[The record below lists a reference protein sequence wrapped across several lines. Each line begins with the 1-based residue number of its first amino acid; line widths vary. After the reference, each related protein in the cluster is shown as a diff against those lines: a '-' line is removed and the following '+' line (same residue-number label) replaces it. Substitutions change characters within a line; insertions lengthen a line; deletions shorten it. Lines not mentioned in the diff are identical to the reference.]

1 MKTSRIIFI
10 SFFSFLGLILLS
22 LMVMGF
28 MYKDKDIRKFKEKD
42 IKTVNITLDS
52 FSHIVV
58 SDNCRV
64 NLSSNTS
71 YSVSYSLLKGT
82 VNKPVYNIN
91 NDTLFI
97 KSTKTNFTSSI
108 NVKANNI
115 ISVSGVNCKITLD
128 KFKQEALSFDVK
140 KTEIRFYKN
149 VNIQNLDITLSESS
163 WLNGWSSFK
172 AQNLKLNTSNSK
184 FQGSINGKLKSFDA
198 NITKNSEVRLLKAL
212 HYNLN
217 VDSSSSV
224 KLY

>member
-10 SFFSFLGLILLS
+10 SFFSFFGLILIS

-28 MYKDKDIRKFKEKD
+28 MYKDTNKLKKDD
-42 IKTVNITLDS
+42 IKTVNTSLGS

-71 YSVSYSLLKGT
+71 YSVSYSLLKGA

-97 KSTKTNFTSSI
+97 KSTKTNFHSSI
-108 NVKANNI
+108 IVYVNNLVSI
-115 ISVSGVNCKITLD
+115 SGVNCNITLH

-140 KTEIRFYKN
+140 KTEIRFNNN

-163 WLNGWSSFK
+163 WLNGWSFK
-172 AQNLKLNTSNSK
+172 AQNLILNTSNSK
-184 FQGSINGKLKSFDA
+184 FQGSVNGKLKSLDA
-198 NITKNSEVRLLKAL
+198 NITKNSEVRLLKSL